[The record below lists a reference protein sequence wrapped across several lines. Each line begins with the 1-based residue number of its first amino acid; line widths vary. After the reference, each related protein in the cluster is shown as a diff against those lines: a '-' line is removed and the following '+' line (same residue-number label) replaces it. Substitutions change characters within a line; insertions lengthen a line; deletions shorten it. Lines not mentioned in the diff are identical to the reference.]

1 MSRALSPGVIPEG
14 LEGPGTGLFFGRR
27 LWSAPAGFSLFRNG
41 FFATTAHCTLV
52 TALALGRAADPDDR
66 RPAHSVLRRAGQ
78 VWV

>member
-1 MSRALSPGVIPEG
+1 LPFAE
-14 LEGPGTGLFFGRR
+14 
-27 LWSAPAGFSLFRNG
+27 NG